1 MAHQIL
7 QVNFKFNVP
16 RAQFE
21 GNASSIAQAFAEVPG
36 CLWKVWLMNEE
47 TSEAGGI
54 YLFADE
60 AAAENYKTGPLFAS
74 VLSHPALSD
83 FSVKQF
89 EVLEE
94 VSRVTRGPLTATA
107 AAA

>member
-1 MAHQIL
+1 MAPQIL

-21 GNASSIAQAFAEVPG
+21 DNAASVAQAFAEVPG
-36 CLWKVWLMNEE
+36 CLWKVWLMNEGE
-47 TSEAGGI
+47 SEAGGI

-60 AAAENYKTGPLFAS
+60 ASLENYKASPLFAG

-83 FSVKQF
+83 HSVTQF
-89 EVLEE
+89 GVLEE
-94 VSRVTRGPLTATA
+94 ISRVTRGPINATA

>member
-1 MAHQIL
+1 MAPQIL

-21 GNASSIAQAFAEVPG
+21 DDASSLAQAFAEIPG
-36 CLWKVWLMNEE
+36 CVWKIWPMNEDE
-47 TSEAGGI
+47 SEAGGI

-60 AAAENYKTGPLFAS
+60 ASLENYKASPLFAA

-83 FSVKQF
+83 YSVKQF

-94 VSRVTRGPLTATA
+94 LGRVTRAPISPTAVA
-107 AAA
+107 A